1 MRLTWATDVHLNFVD
16 AAHARNRFCA
26 AIRQQS
32 PDALLLGGDIA
43 EAPSLVS
50 WLSVLSDTLPGLPI
64 YFVLGN
70 HDYYHGE
77 IAAVRE
83 AARSL
88 TAGGGLLRWLPE
100 TGPVPLGGGAVL
112 VGHGGWGDGRHG
124 DFLATP
130 IRLNDHRLIA
140 ELSGLP
146 RPTLLQRIRALGAE
160 AADHLQADITA
171 AIRGGATRLV
181 VLTHVPPFVEACWH
195 EGATPEPGSPWVP
208 DFTCGATG
216 AVLRTLAESHPGV
229 DFLVLCGH
237 THGAGTTAIRD
248 NLRVRTGAADYG
260 SPGIA
265 GTVDL

>member
-16 AAHARNRFCA
+16 EAHVRNIFCA
-26 AIRQQS
+26 TISKQQ
-32 PDALLLGGDIA
+32 PDALLLGGDLA
-43 EAPSLVS
+43 EAPSLLG
-50 WLSVLSDTLPGLPI
+50 WLAVLADALPGLPI

-77 IAAVRE
+77 IAAVRSSV
-83 AARSL
+83 RQL
-88 TAGGGLLRWLPE
+88 TATSPRLRWLPAA
-100 TGPVPLGGGAVL
+100 GPIPLTDTATL
-112 VGHGGWGDGRHG
+112 VGHGGWGDGRLG

-140 ELSGLP
+140 ELTGHP
-146 RPTLLQRIRALGAE
+146 RPALLQRLRALGDE
-160 AADHLQADITA
+160 AAAHLRADITA
-171 AIRGGATRLV
+171 AIQGGARRLV
-181 VLTHVPPFVEACWH
+181 VLTHVPPFLEACWH
-195 EGATPEPGSPWVP
+195 EGATPAPDSPWVP

-216 AVLRTLAESHPGV
+216 GVLRTLAERHPGV
-229 DFLVLCGH
+229 DFTVLCGH
-237 THGAGTTAIRD
+237 THGAGTALIQD